1 VGSTT
6 LQPGAST
13 TISAS
18 FTMHDGMGGPHQFD
32 LVVNTNDPVEPAQTA
47 SVLAEFPP
55 NSGK

>member
-6 LQPGAST
+6 LEPGKST
-13 TISAS
+13 DISVS

-32 LVVNTNDPVEPAQTA
+32 LIVNTDDPVEPTQTV